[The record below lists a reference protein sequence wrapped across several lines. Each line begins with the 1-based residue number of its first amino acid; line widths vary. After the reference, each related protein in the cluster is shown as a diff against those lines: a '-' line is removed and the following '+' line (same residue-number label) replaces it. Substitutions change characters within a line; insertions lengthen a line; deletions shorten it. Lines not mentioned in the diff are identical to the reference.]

1 MKTGAQCSTNDKET
15 PYNDHK
21 SGSDESKSSYV
32 TKILTSALGFFGT
45 FMRDVTM
52 SGFARV
58 WFESDLVA
66 DKEFIWSKI

>member
-1 MKTGAQCSTNDKET
+1 MKTGAQCLTNDKET

-21 SGSDESKSSYV
+21 SGSDESLSKSSYV

-45 FMRDVTM
+45 FMREVTM
-52 SGFARV
+52 SGYARV

-66 DKEFIWSKI
+66 DKEFIW